1 MGSYSYSRTAKM
13 IVQQMDLRNPI
24 YITAYQK
31 AVEFFAVYDVIEQTN
46 HAEIIK
52 SIFGEGA
59 NRRKTIDGVAMERYC
74 TSRTLYR
81 YEQKYV
87 DCIMLY
93 VRIETKEFGLT

>member
-13 IVQQMDLRNPI
+13 IVRQIDERDPI
-24 YITAYQK
+24 YIAAYRK
-31 AVEFFAVYDVIEQTN
+31 AVEFFAVYDAIEQTN
-46 HAEIIK
+46 HTEIIK
-52 SIFGEGA
+52 SIFGEGP
-59 NRRKTIDGVAMERYC
+59 NRRKTIDGVAIERYC

-93 VRIETKEFGLT
+93 VRTEAER